1 MSKELSLRQ
10 WQEEYS
16 KGTFDATEGGV
27 KDMELKKSWAD
38 KVIEEAEGMDSI
50 ERSKYVRKK
59 LEELVERLALLDCL
73 EQTKDVK
80 NMIRTA
86 ERLFDQLFE
95 YVNA

>member
-1 MSKELSLRQ
+1 MRREILKDMSLEHSAKDGFYDKEL
-10 WQEEYS
+10 
-16 KGTFDATEGGV
+16 
-27 KDMELKKSWAD
+27 DMELKKNWAD

-59 LEELVERLALLDCL
+59 LEELVERIALLDCL
-73 EQTKDVK
+73 EQTEDVK
-80 NMIRTA
+80 NTIRIA

>member
-1 MSKELSLRQ
+1 MSKEL
-10 WQEEYS
+10 
-16 KGTFDATEGGV
+16 
-27 KDMELKKSWAD
+27 KKNWAD
-38 KVIEEAEGMDSI
+38 KVIEEAEGMGRI

-59 LEELVERLALLDCL
+59 MAELYERIDLLYCL

-95 YVNA
+95 YENA